1 MQKYILVQGEQ
12 ASFSLRISFSRRT
25 GTLFSMVNLHVVVP
39 LVITDPLITIR
50 SFGFKVILRGI
61 CPVRFERRGFPPPLV
76 NIIGFF
82 GLEQSEH

>member
-12 ASFSLRISFSRRT
+12 ASFSLIISFSRRS
-25 GTLFSMVNLHVVVP
+25 GTLFSMVNLHIVAP
-39 LVITDPLITIR
+39 LLITDPSMIIR

-61 CPVRFERRGFPPPLV
+61 FRFERRGIPPSSCLM
-76 NIIGFF
+76 IELF